1 MQTEATRLRSVVDRF
16 MDQAHLLDWN
26 QPYAPGKW
34 LRIEVLGHLV
44 DSASNNHQRF
54 VRALMQP
61 DLNFPDYKQ
70 QECVAVQSYA
80 TTDVANVLDLW
91 AAFNFHL
98 AHVMEHIPDEKL
110 QTRCTI
116 GDHPTATL
124 AYLVKDYNDHLEHH
138 LAQLT
143 A

>member
-1 MQTEATRLRSVVDRF
+1 MQTEATRLRSLVDSF

-34 LRIEVLGHLV
+34 LRIQVLGHLV

-61 DLNFPDYKQ
+61 DLTFPDYKQ
-70 QECVAVQSYA
+70 QEWVAVQFYA
-80 TTDVANVLDLW
+80 KTDVANVLDLW
-91 AAFNFHL
+91 AAYNFHL
-98 AHVMEHIPDEKL
+98 AHVMEHIPDQKL
-110 QTRCTI
+110 QTPCTI
-116 GDHPTATL
+116 GEYPTATL

-138 LAQLT
+138 LGQLT